1 MRDLRDAQIAA
12 NLRKSVSDMPL
23 DSKKEMKIKK
33 ERTPERK
40 SLEPSRKEPE
50 YSRKERLQDAR
61 DANIVVKVENV
72 QHNHGS
78 MPDSRQMDPVYSP
91 KRQAPERVHDMDLFT
106 GKGGRMEEKPNVAP
120 PKDSPGYENVSDI
133 EPSPA
138 QR

>member
-12 NLRKSVSDMPL
+12 KLRKSVSDL
-23 DSKKEMKIKK
+23 DSKRDVKVKK

-40 SLEPSRKEPE
+40 SLEPVRKEPE

-61 DANIVVKVENV
+61 EANIVVKVENI

-78 MPDSRQMDPVYSP
+78 VLESRQLESVYSP
-91 KRQAPERVHDMDLFT
+91 KRTTVERKYELENVPIPNE
-106 GKGGRMEEKPNVAP
+106 RIEEKPNIALP
-120 PKDSPGYENVSDI
+120 RDSPGYENVSDV

-138 QR
+138 QK